1 MQLYRGS
8 DVVVRTPDVS
18 HSRKE
23 LDFGPGFY
31 TTANLE
37 QAVRFSKKV
46 AMKRNGHPV
55 VNIYDLDDTSL
66 ADLEIKVFE
75 GPDRGWLD
83 FVIANRRGRWT
94 GPAYDMIIGPVANDD
109 VYGTISLFE
118 SGFYSE
124 EEALDHLRIKRSFD
138 QYVFVSEKAVRHI
151 VFKGV
156 LDDGE

>member
-8 DVVVRTPDVS
+8 DVAVRTPDAS
-18 HSRKE
+18 HSRE
-23 LDFGPGFY
+23 GLDFGPGFY
-31 TTANLE
+31 TTTDPE

-55 VNIYDLDDTSL
+55 VSIYDFDDTSL
-66 ADLEIKVFE
+66 ADLKIKVFE
-75 GPDRGWLD
+75 GPDREWLD
-83 FVIANRRGRWT
+83 FVTANRRGRWAR
-94 GPAYDMIIGPVANDD
+94 PVYDMMIGPVANDD

-124 EEALDHLRIKRSFD
+124 EEALDHLGTKRSSD